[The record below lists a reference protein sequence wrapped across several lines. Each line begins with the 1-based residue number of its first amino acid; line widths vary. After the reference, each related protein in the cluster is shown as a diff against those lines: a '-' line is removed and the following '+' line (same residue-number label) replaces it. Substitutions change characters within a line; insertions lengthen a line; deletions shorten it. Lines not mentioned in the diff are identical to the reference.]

1 MENKPNYLPS
11 RDPSR
16 PEDRSRSPHREVH
29 PWEKGGQPKSVLYPA
44 DIQFHRQS
52 SSKANNNRSP
62 IKPSNS
68 PSKHRPANKYT
79 RTSPLKEHSQIPHA
93 RALPIPHDPDR
104 SVRKLA
110 ERLQK
115 WNEMHSPP
123 KFMAGLMPKHD
134 EHEPSKPHQTTPKSR
149 KHESWTIEYFTREPF
164 ALGVAGNG
172 QNKEPV
178 ERSHPSKEN
187 IRVIEKPRR
196 RANSSPT
203 CEDWEPV
210 QHDPLDNH
218 TVPTPSAPSTNFN
231 KPMVMPSLQLE
242 SDAITPPNNDGAQ
255 NATTPGN
262 LVSPDDVFYTPMT
275 HIRPSQREQSSNPPH
290 SVIAPQFSPPAKQ
303 PQFSL
308 ISGRE
313 SLSAVHSPFE
323 RNISLK
329 ERTEAQLAAF
339 DKVSNKIDIAIKQ
352 ARDVLSKPIRLG
364 LPPLDTSAFP
374 SFSENRQTMDPSQL
388 ESLKR
393 MRRNSEQ
400 DPALNHTA
408 HEESEDV
415 STAAL
420 DHGEPEVKSQTKG
433 ADISLP
439 MALGASMAAE
449 LAYAERVEKVQS
461 HLVATREIARKV
473 EGKMGTAE

>member
-1 MENKPNYLPS
+1 IVLV
-11 RDPSR
+11 
-16 PEDRSRSPHREVH
+16 HRIA
-29 PWEKGGQPKSVLYPA
+29 KSTHGRKADNRNLCCYPPI
-44 DIQFHRQS
+44 IQFTGQS

-164 ALGVAGNG
+164 ALGVAGDG

-210 QHDPLDNH
+210 QHVTNYACFFAYLIPLTNH

-231 KPMVMPSLQLE
+231 KPVKIDADGYAIPSTRT
-242 SDAITPPNNDGAQ
+242 DAITPPNSDGAQ

-262 LVSPDDVFYTPMT
+262 LVSHDDVFYTPMT
-275 HIRPSQREQSSNPPH
+275 HIRPSQREQNSNPPH

-323 RNISLK
+323 RNTSLK

-339 DKVSNKIDIAIKQ
+339 DKVSNNRIA
-352 ARDVLSKPIRLG
+352 S
-364 LPPLDTSAFP
+364 
-374 SFSENRQTMDPSQL
+374 N
-388 ESLKR
+388 KR
-393 MRRNSEQ
+393 E
-400 DPALNHTA
+400 TF
-408 HEESEDV
+408 
-415 STAAL
+415 
-420 DHGEPEVKSQTKG
+420 
-433 ADISLP
+433 
-439 MALGASMAAE
+439 
-449 LAYAERVEKVQS
+449 
-461 HLVATREIARKV
+461 
-473 EGKMGTAE
+473 